1 MKNNLIFIGYMGCG
15 KTSVGELL
23 AMKLGVAFLDTDQWI
38 EGVQGCSISTIFSTQ
53 GEEAFRDMETDCLQY
68 LLKEKTGGVISV
80 GGGLP
85 LREENRKLLKRLG
98 RVIYLKAKPD
108 TIYERIKMDTTRPL
122 LQTANPRERI
132 QEMLQLR
139 ESAYLAAADVVIET
153 DRKTLEEIA
162 AQIIDII

>member
-38 EGVQGCSISTIFSTQ
+38 EGVQGCSISTIFSIQ

-162 AQIIDII
+162 VQIIDII